1 MSFPGSAAE
10 TRLPIAV
17 LAPDP
22 KNPRRIS
29 EEAARGLATSMEV
42 FGALDIVFN
51 ETTGELV
58 SGHQRVAQLKAAGAT
73 EVVREGDRGHIVHPK
88 TGERFVVRFVD
99 WDAVTQRKANI
110 AANNP
115 HIAGTFTPLAIE
127 QLTELSGDID
137 FQPLQFDALLSGMD
151 IKPPEFPEFGE
162 DAADDVKFVECPA
175 CGHKFPK

>member
-1 MSFPGSAAE
+1 MAKTKPKD
-10 TRLPIAV
+10 TTMRLEDM
-17 LAPDP
+17 APDP
-22 KNPRRIS
+22 ANPRQI
-29 EEAARGLATSMEV
+29 EASAAAGLAASLEKFGDLSMV
-42 FGALDIVFN
+42 YNTRSGQW
-51 ETTGELV
+51 V

>member
-58 SGHQRVAQLKAAGAT
+58 SGHQRVAQLKAAGAS
-73 EVVREGDRGHIVHPK
+73 EIVVDGEWRYIAHPK
-88 TGERFVVRFVD
+88 TGERFPVRFVTWD
-99 WDAVTQRKANI
+99 ETRQRMANIVANSPTIAGSFTEDAVEQVRSLEEEAHFNELLLDKLL
-110 AANNP
+110 AAR
-115 HIAGTFTPLAIE
+115 
-127 QLTELSGDID
+127 
-137 FQPLQFDALLSGMD
+137 
-151 IKPPEFPEFGE
+151 
-162 DAADDVKFVECPA
+162 ADV
-175 CGHKFPK
+175 